1 MDIATTRPKQPKGRF
16 GENPEF
22 SLYGSNNYYTKTDT
36 VFVPLSEVQVDFFF
50 FLLFELKHSLYKFM
64 YEEIANFH

>member
-50 FLLFELKHSLYKFM
+50 FYSLS
-64 YEEIANFH
+64 